1 MKYDLTDKGRAMV
14 DILGPAPAGAIYIPP
29 ELLRELEHR
38 GVTRD
43 YLLSTGIYIE
53 AEAAGIEGGG
63 LSSTGPYGMLSAFV
77 DIFYDYNYNRS
88 PRPMDFEWYK
98 QQFNSEFGGHVDKKH
113 MDMLVATGFLE
124 EVPDAAY

>member
-1 MKYDLTDKGRAMV
+1 MKYELTDKGKAMV
-14 DILGPAPAGAIYIPP
+14 DVLGSAPAGAIYISP
-29 ELLRELEHR
+29 EQLRELEHR

-77 DIFYDYNYNRS
+77 DIFHDYRS
-88 PRPMDFEWYK
+88 PGPMDFEWYK

-113 MDMLVATGFLE
+113 MDMLVATGLLK